1 MHKHLQNETYI
12 YNTWQ
17 VEGWWMVITVIFTK
31 IIFSTKIKILSN
43 KNMGFMMV
51 YIFKQLRE
59 ALESAA
65 QITMIFNAIVLN

>member
-1 MHKHLQNETYI
+1 
-12 YNTWQ
+12 
-17 VEGWWMVITVIFTK
+17 MVITVIFTK

-43 KNMGFMMV
+43 KNMGFMTV

>member
-1 MHKHLQNETYI
+1 MER
-12 YNTWQ
+12 
-17 VEGWWMVITVIFTK
+17 WWMVITVMFTK

-43 KNMGFMMV
+43 ENIGFTMV

-59 ALESAA
+59 ALEAAA